1 MKNITGYRK
10 AFFIGICVE
19 AFIYI
24 FSQLDRL
31 PSNFST
37 FIIILGYYSLTQENR
52 FNYSVYLI
60 LTGINLLFNLLIG
73 GLVIIG
79 STLIVSTEQLGMLGW
94 IYFSIILDIAEN
106 IFMGFMAYRI
116 RNQIQEP
123 LFNEENIQLNV

>member
-10 AFFIGICVE
+10 AFFIGICIE
-19 AFIYI
+19 AIIYI

-52 FNYSVYLI
+52 FNYTVYLV
-60 LTGINLLFNLLIG
+60 LTGVNLLFNLLIG

-79 STLIVSTEQLGMLGW
+79 SALIVPNDQLGMLGW
-94 IYFSIILDIAEN
+94 MYFSILVDIAEN
-106 IFMGFMAYRI
+106 IFMVVIAYRI
-116 RNQIQEP
+116 RSQIQEP
-123 LFNEENIQLNV
+123 LLPEESINLNV